1 MLFLLAYWYLLYIH
15 LILCYSYLP
24 IGLYTPGFVL
34 FLLPIGTCIY
44 IYTPGFVPFLLAYW
58 YLVYIRLVLCYSYLP
73 IDTCIYTSGFVLFLL
88 AYWYNLVY
96 IILVLYYS
104 YLPIAWYLVYIRLF
118 LCYFDKVLF
127 VTGRY
132 ISLKGNLVITR
143 HY

>member
-1 MLFLLAYWYLLYIH
+1 MYAWFCAIPTCLLVLSI
-15 LILCYSYLP
+15 
-24 IGLYTPGFVL
+24 YTPGFVL
-34 FLLPIGTCIY
+34 FLL
-44 IYTPGFVPFLLAYW
+44 AYL

-73 IDTCIYTSGFVLFLL
+73 IDTCIYTPGFVLFLL

-118 LCYFDKVLF
+118 LCYLDKVLF

-132 ISLKGNLVITR
+132 ISLKGNLVIVTR